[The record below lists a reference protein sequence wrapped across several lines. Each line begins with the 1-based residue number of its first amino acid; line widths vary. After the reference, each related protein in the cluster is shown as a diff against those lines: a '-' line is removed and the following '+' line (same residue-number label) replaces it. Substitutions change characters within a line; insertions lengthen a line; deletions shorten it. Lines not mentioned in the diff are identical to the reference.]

1 MGASS
6 KQHGLTE
13 ASHLA
18 PLATHLCPA
27 WPHPMILLQ
36 QGNPMEHS
44 GHMYMSPQPG
54 AVHTPEPQ
62 PWSQPRVNHQQ
73 HNASNQ
79 RYSGKIATRW
89 RKHGRCPNK
98 RCPYAASHTAI
109 NSPRYAKYMKESACH
124 LPEEPPAP
132 RPNALEIKDPSP
144 NSTPPGSRGGT
155 PPLNGEM
162 KVRAHALEIKDVPS
176 SQVEQVAAKEQTQPS
191 LETDRVESQPCVDS
205 VPNTGAPSRGRSRFA
220 GMFGKP
226 EA

>member
-1 MGASS
+1 MNPN
-6 KQHGLTE
+6 QQ
-13 ASHLA
+13 
-18 PLATHLCPA
+18 PLHQSYHEP
-27 WPHPMILLQ
+27 
-36 QGNPMEHS
+36 
-44 GHMYMSPQPG
+44 Y
-54 AVHTPEPQ
+54 EPQ
-62 PWSQPRVNHQQ
+62 SSPSLGYDHQVRSQQVINEQPSFQ
-73 HNASNQ
+73 HNSSST
-79 RYSGKIATRW
+79 YKGKICSHW
-89 RKHGRCPNK
+89 RKHGSCPNK

-155 PPLNGEM
+155 PPLNSEM